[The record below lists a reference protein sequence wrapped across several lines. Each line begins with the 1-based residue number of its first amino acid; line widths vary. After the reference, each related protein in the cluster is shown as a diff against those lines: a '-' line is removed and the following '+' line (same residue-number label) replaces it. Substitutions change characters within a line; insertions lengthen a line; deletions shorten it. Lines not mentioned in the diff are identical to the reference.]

1 MVSEMLLISE
11 GDIIKHFKTLFP
23 SSSLDHQ
30 HILNKKR
37 SDVALLL
44 FSIATQ
50 ISPTQINLNPM
61 PITALIAMIKRIR
74 ARSWSLWS
82 WRWCGSVLLLISWQ
96 EFSQVNIF
104 LNLNWNSTRF
114 KFLVKLVLENKQQLG
129 VCIQAINS
137 QQCNSQAYMLQSR
150 STRKCK
156 IYRFAQLLFTESV
169 SGHK

>member
-11 GDIIKHFKTLFP
+11 GDIVKHFKTLFP
-23 SSSLDHQ
+23 SSSYHQ

-82 WRWCGSVLLLISWQ
+82 WRWCGSSLDLV
-96 EFSQVNIF
+96 
-104 LNLNWNSTRF
+104 TR
-114 KFLVKLVLENKQQLG
+114 V
-129 VCIQAINS
+129 
-137 QQCNSQAYMLQSR
+137 Y
-150 STRKCK
+150 
-156 IYRFAQLLFTESV
+156 
-169 SGHK
+169 